1 LCSSSVGEVP
11 RPPFARQEFVYAL
24 GGMIREAG
32 QHVGK
37 PSLRIDVVDL
47 GGGDE
52 GIDRSGAPAALI
64 RAGDGPVSSSH
75 GDGPQPFGGIVR
87 HAQATRH

>member
-1 LCSSSVGEVP
+1 VDEVL
-11 RPPFARQEFVYAL
+11 RPPIPRQEFVYAL

-37 PSLRIDVVDL
+37 PSLRIDVVEL

-52 GIDRSGAPAALI
+52 GIDRSGAPATLVGRGLI
-64 RAGDGPVSSSH
+64 VPGVRRSNSRSDIRFTHSP
-75 GDGPQPFGGIVR
+75 GGVF
-87 HAQATRH
+87 